1 MNKKMRVFLTIA
13 AALVLVAASIG
24 GTVAYLKAT
33 TDPVTNTFTPASIT
47 ITLTETFNTDTNN
60 DGTNDSW
67 TAKLIPGS
75 TPDKDPKVTVE
86 EGSEK
91 CWVFIEMLNTHPA
104 VVLPTLTNK
113 WEKVDGVTPKT
124 ANATVYRYNSVVDA
138 SAADQVLQILADDK
152 VTINPQ
158 LVDMPTEDVELTFKA
173 YAVQSENL
181 TVSTAADIW
190 GLI

>member
-13 AALVLVAASIG
+13 AALVLVVASIG